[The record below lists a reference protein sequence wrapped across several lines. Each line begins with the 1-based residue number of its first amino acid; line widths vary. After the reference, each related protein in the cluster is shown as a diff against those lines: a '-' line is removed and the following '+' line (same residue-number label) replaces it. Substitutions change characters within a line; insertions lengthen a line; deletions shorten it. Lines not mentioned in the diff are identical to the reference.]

1 MRLKAKAAGNNF
13 SKLRP
18 HFFTD
23 NEVKKFL
30 ASMGRTVH
38 ANFGGRKPPFTKI
51 DFWGR
56 NSLL

>member
-1 MRLKAKAAGNNF
+1 MRLKAKAAENNF

-18 HFFTD
+18 HFPME
-23 NEVKKFL
+23 NEAKKFL
-30 ASMGRTVH
+30 VSMGRTVH